1 MINKVKLFFSEVFK
15 RHKEDD
21 AEAVVIV
28 GAPGT
33 IPDPT
38 SLSSDCPRP
47 WLYSRVLLFF
57 LLTTTL
63 LFLANTLTN
72 PGQFSNVMVIGAF
85 AMPFTTLVLLFE
97 FNVFRNIS
105 FYTVLKALF
114 IGGALSL
121 IVTATLPSFWFQ
133 GITATSDAFVAGIGE
148 EIAKMIVVYWILK
161 RNRAYPYILNGLL
174 IGAAVGAGF
183 AIFETAGYAMG
194 GLLGG
199 RNEWVGRESMIILLL
214 RNALAPGGHVVWAA
228 LSGAGLL
235 MAMRRAPLS
244 PYVFGRRVFWIVF
257 CIPVALHVLWDLPLF
272 ESTWLEMGFLG
283 LLSVA
288 AWGVVA
294 WFLRRGLQEVDA
306 VRTSVPSYRAPVSPP
321 NPAGPWRRWAARSI
335 DMFCGGSVVGVV
347 LLKGLGYF
355 GADSAFSKLNDTI
368 ASIIAMPLI
377 LLMEAI
383 SFDLFGTTFGKWAF
397 SIRVRDSAGQ
407 PATSKAYLKRL
418 SRLWCSGL
426 AFGIPL
432 VSIVLPWIQYKKVS
446 SCGQTTYDKAVGL
459 RVDKEPF
466 RPLRWLA
473 VIPVLL
479 VLIAVVLIGTMVDWE
494 KADGE
499 SKESSAPQDSSLIST
514 LIEGSSLKY
523 ETDEDGWFFIPFETE
538 KSNLGIYGG
547 RSQKTIVLPI
557 PTEIDDKDMVFLFS
571 PVASTDDVDDS
582 VYRRVMKANA
592 DIRRF
597 SWCELA
603 NCIGL
608 RALLPLD
615 TTPGKLRSEA
625 AELALTAD
633 AAEKKITGN
642 DDY

>member
-1 MINKVKLFFSEVFK
+1 MNKVKLFFSEVFK
-15 RHKEDD
+15 RHREDD

-33 IPDPT
+33 IPDPS

-57 LLTTTL
+57 LLTTAL

-133 GITATSDAFVAGIGE
+133 GITATSDAFAAGIGE
-148 EIAKMIVVYWILK
+148 EIAKMLVVYWILK
-161 RNRAYPYILNGLL
+161 RNKSYPYILNGLL

-199 RNEWVGRESMIILLL
+199 RNEWVGRESMLILLL

-235 MAMRRAPLS
+235 MAMRREPLS
-244 PYVFGRRVFWIVF
+244 PYVFGRRVFWTVF
-257 CIPVALHVLWDLPLF
+257 IIPVALHVLWDIPLF
-272 ESTWLEMGFLG
+272 ESSWLEIGFLA

-288 AWGVVA
+288 AWGAVV
-294 WFLRRGLQEVDA
+294 WFLRRGLQEVDT
-306 VRTSVPSYRAPVSPP
+306 VRTSVPSRWTPTVPP
-321 NPAGPWRRWAARSI
+321 NPAGPWRRWAARTI
-335 DMFCGGSVVGVV
+335 DMLCGGCVVTVV
-347 LLKGLGYF
+347 LLKGLKYF
-355 GADSAFSKLNDTI
+355 GVDSAFSKLDDTI
-368 ASIIAMPLI
+368 ASIIAMPLV

-383 SFDLFGTTFGKWAF
+383 LFELFGTTFGKWAF
-397 SIRVRDSAGQ
+397 SLRVRDSAGR

-418 SRLWCSGL
+418 FRLWCSGL
-426 AFGIPL
+426 GFGIPL
-432 VSIVLPWIQYKKVS
+432 VSIVVPWIQYKKVS
-446 SCGQTTYDKAVGL
+446 SGAQATYDKALDL

-473 VIPVLL
+473 VLPVLL
-479 VLIAVVLIGTMVDWE
+479 VLLALILIGMMAEEE
-494 KADGE
+494 KDDSE
-499 SKESSAPQDSSLIST
+499 SPESSEPQTSLEISSLIEQSN
-514 LIEGSSLKY
+514 LKH
-523 ETDEDGWFFIPFETE
+523 ETDDDGWFFIPFTTE
-538 KSNLGIYGG
+538 GSDLGIYAA
-547 RSQKTIVLPI
+547 RSQKTIVLPTPI
-557 PTEIDDKDMVFLFS
+557 QIDGKNMVFLFS
-571 PVASTDDVDDS
+571 PVASVDDVDDS
-582 VYRRVMKANA
+582 FFRRVLKANS

-615 TTPGKLRSEA
+615 ATPDDLRSEA
-625 AELALTAD
+625 TDLALAAD
-633 AAEKKITGN
+633 AAERATTGN